1 MKKLMRSSIYRP
13 SITHEVLLSEFNGRK
28 LKFTYRAYNAGEE
41 CSVKLFDGNQWNVM
55 FIMEDCGES
64 PNSSM
69 YISDDAAKLKRCNL
83 LFTKLEKLCKLV
95 L

>member
-1 MKKLMRSSIYRP
+1 MKKLIRSSFYRP
-13 SITHEVLLSEFNGRK
+13 STTRDMMLSEFNGRK

-41 CSVKLFDGNQWNVM
+41 CSVKLFDGNQWNVV
-55 FIMEDCGES
+55 FIMEDCGEL

-69 YISDDAAKLKRCNL
+69 YINDEDVKLKRCNM
-83 LFTKLEKLCKLV
+83 LFSKLEKLCKLV